1 MVGRADIIAV
11 LSTLVTSDDFLLM
24 LNLPPVREIQNM
36 PHFAALRHRDY
47 RRMWAAN
54 MFSGGAMWTFIVA
67 SAWLVLERSD
77 SSGWVGIIAFSGMI
91 PFLIVSPVAGLMAD
105 RLDRRKL
112 AIVTFASSGVVT
124 TLAAALTIAGI
135 LELWHLAAL
144 AFANG
149 VFRATQEPAVQALI
163 PNQVPRED
171 LLNAIT
177 LNAATRH
184 GARFFGLL
192 VASPLLAVDFIGI
205 SGVLL
210 LSAVFQFAGTFQMTS
225 VRTASRGESAPEHGL
240 ARSMVDGLVYIYT
253 NKTIAIFIL
262 LVAFHCALVMSN
274 DSLLPVFSREELGAS
289 DGSILGYL
297 VMAFG
302 VGSLFGTLFM
312 AGVRN
317 ERLKGQM
324 LIWTGILSGV
334 TPVLF
339 AFSFNVPLALLASAG
354 MGASQSVFMA
364 LTSTYI
370 QSVVPD
376 RIRGRIS
383 SLYILHAGGVM
394 AFANLVYGFMAD
406 TLSAPPIL
414 FVTGVMFVA
423 VVLSLALGQA
433 DLRRMYRTGWVAP
446 TQVGVGAD

>member
-1 MVGRADIIAV
+1 
-11 LSTLVTSDDFLLM
+11 
-24 LNLPPVREIQNM
+24 M

-47 RRMWAAN
+47 RFMWTAN
-54 MFSGGAMWTFIVA
+54 MFSGAAMWTFIVA
-67 SAWLVLERSD
+67 AAWLVLERSD
-77 SSGWVGIIAFSGMI
+77 SSAWVGIITFAGMI
-91 PFLIVSPVAGLMAD
+91 PFLIVSPIAGLMAD
-105 RLDRRKL
+105 RLDRRNL
-112 AIVTFASSGVVT
+112 AIATFSANAVVT
-124 TLAAALTIAGI
+124 TVAAILTIAGVI
-135 LELWHLAAL
+135 EMWHLAAL

-205 SGVLL
+205 AGVLV
-210 LSAVFQFAGTFQMTS
+210 LSVVFQIAGTFQMLRI
-225 VRTASRGESAPEHGL
+225 RTVSTGESAPEHGL
-240 ARSMVDGLVYIYT
+240 ARSIVDGLVYIYT
-253 NKTIAIFIL
+253 NKTIALFIL

-274 DSLLPVFSREELGAS
+274 DSILPVFSREELGAS
-289 DGSILGYL
+289 DGSVLGYL

-302 VGSLFGTLFM
+302 VGSLVGILLM

-317 ERLKGQM
+317 EQRKGRL

-334 TPVLF
+334 TPALL
-339 AFSFNVPLALLASAG
+339 AFTPNVPLALLASAA
-354 MGASQSVFMA
+354 MGASQATFMA
-364 LTSTYI
+364 LTNAYI

-394 AFANLVYGFMAD
+394 AFANLGYGFMAD
-406 TLSAPPIL
+406 TFSAPPIL
-414 FVTGVMFVA
+414 FATGVMFVA
-423 VVLSLALGQA
+423 VVVSLALGQG
-433 DLRRMYRTGWVAP
+433 DLRRLYRTGSPAP
-446 TQVGVGAD
+446 TQAGAGA

>member
-1 MVGRADIIAV
+1 
-11 LSTLVTSDDFLLM
+11 M
-24 LNLPPVREIQNM
+24 LNSTRIRDIQRM

-47 RRMWAAN
+47 RFLWTAN
-54 MFSGGAMWTFIVA
+54 MFSGSAMWTFIVA
-67 SAWLVLERSD
+67 ASWLVLERSD
-77 SSGWVGIIAFSGMI
+77 SSGWVGIITFAGMI
-91 PFLIVSPVAGLMAD
+91 PFLLVSPIAGLMAD
-105 RLDRRKL
+105 RLDRRNL
-112 AIVTFASSGVVT
+112 AIATFSATAVVT
-124 TLAAALTIAGI
+124 TVAAILTITGMI
-135 LELWHLAAL
+135 ELWHLAAL

-177 LNAATRH
+177 LNATTRH

-205 SGVLL
+205 SGVLA
-210 LSAVFQFAGTFQMTS
+210 LSAVFQIAGTFLMLR
-225 VRTASRGESAPEHGL
+225 VRTESTGESAPEHGL
-240 ARSMVDGLVYIYT
+240 ARSIVDGLVYIYT

-262 LVAFHCALVMSN
+262 LVAFHCILVMSN
-274 DSLLPVFSREELGAS
+274 DSILPVFSREDLGAR

-302 VGSLFGTLFM
+302 VGALVGTLLM

-317 ERLKGQM
+317 EQRKGRL

-334 TPVLF
+334 SP
-339 AFSFNVPLALLASAG
+339 ALLAFSPNLALAVLASVA
-354 MGASQSVFMA
+354 MGASQSTFMA
-364 LTSTYI
+364 LTNTYI

-383 SLYILHAGGVM
+383 SLYLLHTGGVM
-394 AFANLVYGFMAD
+394 AFANLGYGFMAD
-406 TLSAPPIL
+406 TFSAPPIL

-423 VVLSLALGQA
+423 VVFGMVLGQG
-433 DLRRMYRTGWVAP
+433 DLRRVYRTGSPAP
-446 TQVGVGAD
+446 TQAGVGA

>member
-1 MVGRADIIAV
+1 MKNSAR
-11 LSTLVTSDDFLLM
+11 
-24 LNLPPVREIQNM
+24 VRDIQNL

-47 RRMWAAN
+47 RFIWTAN
-54 MFSGGAMWTFIVA
+54 MFSGSAMWTFVVA
-67 SAWLVLERSD
+67 ASWFVLERSD
-77 SSGWVGIIAFSGMI
+77 SSAWVGIITFAGMI
-91 PFLIVSPVAGLMAD
+91 PFLLVSPVAGLLAD

-112 AIVTFASSGVVT
+112 AIITFSSNAVIT
-124 TLAAALTIAGI
+124 TVAAVLTVAGAI
-135 LELWHLAAL
+135 ELWHLAAL

-149 VFRATQEPAVQALI
+149 VFRATQEPAVQSLI

-177 LNAATRH
+177 LNAATRQ

-205 SGVLL
+205 SGVFV
-210 LSAVFQFAGTFQMTS
+210 LSAVFQVAGTFMMIN
-225 VRTASRGESAPEHGL
+225 VRTASRGESSPEHGL
-240 ARSMVDGLVYIYT
+240 ARSVVDGLVYIYT

-274 DSLLPVFSREELGAS
+274 DSILPVFSREDLGAV

-302 VGSLFGTLFM
+302 VGSLFATLIM

-317 ERLKGQM
+317 ERRKGQL
-324 LIWTGILSGV
+324 LIWTGIMSGV
-334 TPVLF
+334 TPVLL
-339 AFSFNVPLALLASAG
+339 AFSPTVAFAVAASAA
-354 MGASQSVFMA
+354 MEASQSVFMA

-383 SLYILHAGGVM
+383 SLYILHAAGVM
-394 AFANLVYGFMAD
+394 AFANLGYGFMAD
-406 TLSAPPIL
+406 ALSAPLIL

-423 VVLSLALGQA
+423 VVLSMALGQA
-433 DLRRMYRTGWVAP
+433 DLRRVYRTGNVTPA
-446 TQVGVGAD
+446 QAGVGA